1 MGRADDKGNGGIGH
15 VHRTILVEAFRSEVR
30 GESTSHSSHHFHR
43 ENIHMSKAK
52 PLNGEVDETTESGH
66 SKDGRA
72 RRVLVPLDVEIA
84 MAAHTAHDDCRNCF
98 RVRMIRCNLNFHNA
112 VEMGHC
118 NGRDGVDLHN
128 AVRLE

>member
-1 MGRADDKGNGGIGH
+1 
-15 VHRTILVEAFRSEVR
+15 
-30 GESTSHSSHHFHR
+30 
-43 ENIHMSKAK
+43 MSKAK
-52 PLNGEVDETTESGH
+52 PPNGEVDETTESGH

-72 RRVLVPLDVEIA
+72 HRVLVPRDVEIA
-84 MAAHTAHDDCRNCF
+84 MVVHTAHDDCRNCF